1 MLSKMGFLPTFNI
14 GFGVSLVSSFKRDPK
29 PPAMMTMEFGLV
41 FKSDE
46 TDFMERICPFSSKT
60 GKS

>member
-14 GFGVSLVSSFKRDPK
+14 GFGVSLVSSFKREPK
-29 PPAMMTMEFGLV
+29 PPAMMIMEFGLA

-46 TDFMERICPFSSKT
+46 IDFIERICPFSSKI